1 MTGRTAVRPSARA
14 WEPPPWLWVTL
25 ALFVVQ
31 VPALIGH
38 AFGVGDGLGRLDAAG
53 RGRFVTAMLSLTQ
66 LLPLFF
72 LLGAVLA
79 LLFPAARCRAIER
92 RHGLLPPDHPL
103 VAPTPGPPPAPA
115 GPPAEPDAGSTPAGS
130 PTEPDVRP
138 APSGTPAPHF
148 HQQMQAFLDEHAPG
162 TRLRISTRSGLSARV
177 YPGGRRAPRV
187 GVFAPLVHLWD
198 TDVAAARA
206 VLLHELGHLRRGE
219 QHVAGLG
226 SPFTAL
232 VRVWPYVLVVFVVVP
247 VALLFATGNATATLT
262 LAEVVLVLF
271 SVPKVLLLVVA
282 ALWSAELDADRWAV
296 RTAGRD
302 ALVRALR
309 RLEQGDHG
317 GLARLHHP
325 PVRLRIWCATRQES
339 GAVQLLSALLW
350 PSALLAQLL
359 LAVLGAVPAYE
370 LLGASR
376 ERATR
381 EALALA
387 HHALTADPAWWVT
400 LAVVLLWPLVRR
412 VRIVSRGRIRRLRV
426 APGGRIAVT
435 SARVHAAAVLFPATV
450 LLAGLLPLVSRPSGG
465 VFADDAND
473 AYERRPAP
481 TGTPSGR
488 AGGAGAAACPSP
500 SAPAAPPRP
509 RGLPSFADG
518 PSPAPG
524 GTALPPADAPRT
536 FHAVAVASLEP
547 LPGTRAQQ
555 AAAFGD
561 RMRQAHWTLHHD
573 GRLTAD
579 VPEVPALRSTG
590 VRGTTRWLTGRRTD
604 HTDVSATA
612 TWVEA
617 RLVVARDGTPVR
629 LDLVRAASQSLRA
642 VVDCKEF
649 TTTSSTG
656 VRLSLTLGQE

>member
-1 MTGRTAVRPSARA
+1 MSGATAVRPSAARA

-38 AFGVGDGLGRLDAAG
+38 VFAVAEGLGPLGAAG
-53 RGRFVTAMLSLTQ
+53 RGRFVTAVLSLVQ

-72 LLGAVLA
+72 LLAAVLA
-79 LLFPAARCRAIER
+79 LLFPAVRCRAIER

-103 VAPTPGPPPAPA
+103 VAPAPGPPPAPSGWPTEQEA
-115 GPPAEPDAGSTPAGS
+115 GPTPSGWPTEQEAGPTPSGS
-130 PTEPDVRP
+130 PTEPEARP
-138 APSGTPAPHF
+138 TPSATHF
-148 HQQMQAFLDEHAPG
+148 HQEMQAFLDEHAPG
-162 TRLRISTRSGLSARV
+162 VRLRISTRSGLSARV
-177 YPGGRRAPRV
+177 YPGGRRATRI

-198 TDVAAARA
+198 TDAAAARA
-206 VLLHELGHLRRGE
+206 VLLHEVGHLRRGE

-232 VRVWPYVLVVFVVVP
+232 VRVWPYVLAVFVVVP
-247 VALLFATGNATATLT
+247 VALLLVTGNATATLT

-296 RTAGRD
+296 HAAGPD

-325 PVRLRIWCATRQES
+325 PVRLRVWCATREES

-359 LAVLGAVPAYE
+359 LAALGAVPAYE

-381 EALALA
+381 EALGLA
-387 HHALTADPAWWVT
+387 HHALIADPAWWVT

-412 VRIVSRGRIRRLRV
+412 VRV
-426 APGGRIAVT
+426 APGGRIAAT

-450 LLAGLLPLVSRPSGG
+450 LLVGLLPLVSRPSGG
-465 VFADDAND
+465 VFADDTD
-473 AYERRPAP
+473 ERRPAP
-481 TGTPSGR
+481 TGAPSGR
-488 AGGAGAAACPSP
+488 SGGAGGTPTACPSP

-509 RGLPSFADG
+509 RGLPSFTDG

-524 GTALPPADAPRT
+524 STVSLPADVTRT
-536 FHAVAVASLEP
+536 FHAVAVTSLEP
-547 LPGTRAQQ
+547 LSGTRAQQ

-561 RMRQAHWTLHHD
+561 RMRQAHWTLHDD

-590 VRGTTRWLTGRRTD
+590 VRDATRWLTGRRTD
-604 HTDVSATA
+604 HSDVSTTA

-617 RLVVARDGTPVR
+617 RLLVARDGTPIR

-642 VVDCKEF
+642 VVDCQEF
-649 TTTSSTG
+649 TTTSSTA

>member
-1 MTGRTAVRPSARA
+1 M
-14 WEPPPWLWVTL
+14 TL

-38 AFGVGDGLGRLDAAG
+38 AFEVGDGLGRLDAAG
-53 RGRFVTAMLSLTQ
+53 RGRFVTAVLSLVQ

-72 LLGAVLA
+72 LLAAVLA
-79 LLFPAARCRAIER
+79 LLFPAVRCRAIER
-92 RHGLLPPDHPL
+92 RHGLLPPEHPL
-103 VAPTPGPPPAPA
+103 VAPVPGPPPAPT
-115 GPPAEPDAGSTPAGS
+115 GPPTEPDVRPAPSGS

-162 TRLRISTRSGLSARV
+162 ARLRISTRSGLSARV
-177 YPGGRRAPRV
+177 YPGGRWATRV

-247 VALLFATGNATATLT
+247 VALLLVLGNATATLT
-262 LAEVVLVLF
+262 LAEVILVLF

-296 RTAGRD
+296 HTAGPD

-309 RLEQGDHG
+309 RLEQGDQG
-317 GLARLHHP
+317 GPARLHHP
-325 PVRLRIWCATRQES
+325 PARLRIWCATREES

-359 LAVLGAVPAYE
+359 LAVLGAVPAYV

-412 VRIVSRGRIRRLRV
+412 VRV
-426 APGGRIAVT
+426 ASGGRIAVT

-450 LLAGLLPLVSRPSGG
+450 LLVGLLPLVSRPSGG
-465 VFADDAND
+465 VFADDAN
-473 AYERRPAP
+473 ERRPAP
-481 TGTPSGR
+481 TGTPSGSS
-488 AGGAGAAACPSP
+488 GGAGGTPTACPSP

-509 RGLPSFADG
+509 RGLPSFTDG
-518 PSPAPG
+518 PSPGSTVP
-524 GTALPPADAPRT
+524 LPADAPRT
-536 FHAVAVASLEP
+536 FHAVAVTSLEP
-547 LPGTRAQQ
+547 LSGTRAQQ
-555 AAAFGD
+555 AANFGD
-561 RMRQAHWTLHHD
+561 RMRQAHWTLHDD

-579 VPEVPALRSTG
+579 VPEIPALRSTG
-590 VRGTTRWLTGRRTD
+590 VRGATRWLTGRRTD
-604 HTDVSATA
+604 RTDVGTTA

-629 LDLVRAASQSLRA
+629 LDLVRTASQSLRA
-642 VVDCKEF
+642 VVDCQEF
-649 TTTSSTG
+649 TTTSSTA

>member
-1 MTGRTAVRPSARA
+1 MRA

-25 ALFVVQ
+25 VLFVVQ

-53 RGRFVTAMLSLTQ
+53 RGRFVTAMLSLVQ

-72 LLGAVLA
+72 LLAAVLA
-79 LLFPAARCRAIER
+79 LLFPTVRCRAIEW

-103 VAPTPGPPPAPA
+103 VAPTPGPPPAPTGA
-115 GPPAEPDAGSTPAGS
+115 PAEPGAAPFGA
-130 PTEPDVRP
+130 PTEPGARP
-138 APSGTPAPHF
+138 TPSGTPAPHF
-148 HQQMQAFLDEHAPG
+148 HRQMQAFLDEHAPG
-162 TRLRISTRSGLSARV
+162 ARLRISTRSGLSARV
-177 YPGGRRAPRV
+177 YPGDRRATRV
-187 GVFAPLVHLWD
+187 GVFAPLVHLWE
-198 TDVAAARA
+198 TDAAAARA

-296 RTAGRD
+296 RTAGPD

-325 PVRLRIWCATRQES
+325 PVRLRIWCATREES

-400 LAVVLLWPLVRR
+400 LAVVLVWPLVRR
-412 VRIVSRGRIRRLRV
+412 VRV
-426 APGGRIAVT
+426 ASGGRIAVI

-450 LLAGLLPLVSRPSGG
+450 LLVGLLPLVSRPSGG
-465 VFADDAND
+465 VFADDAD
-473 AYERRPAP
+473 ERRSAR
-481 TGTPSGR
+481 TGGPSGR
-488 AGGAGAAACPSP
+488 AGGAGGTPTACPSP

-509 RGLPSFADG
+509 RGLPSFTDG

-524 GTALPPADAPRT
+524 STVSPSADATRT
-536 FHAVAVASLEP
+536 FHTVAVTSLEP
-547 LPGTRAQQ
+547 LSGTRAQQ

-561 RMRQAHWTLHHD
+561 RMRQAHWTLHDD

-590 VRGTTRWLTGRRTD
+590 VRGATRWLTGRRTD

-642 VVDCKEF
+642 VVDCQEF